1 VTVEIPL
8 SEFAEERLG
17 GTSSGVLQLS
27 ELLEQV
33 WSLDL
38 ASDVLRKCDALL
50 CHRARE
56 REREGGLL
64 LSSNHYCPSK
74 KG

>member
-8 SEFAEERLG
+8 NEFAEERLG
-17 GTSSGVLQLS
+17 GTSSGVLQFS

-50 CHRARE
+50 CHRE
-56 REREGGLL
+56 RKRKNGCRPGGGRLL
-64 LSSNHYCPSK
+64 RVA
-74 KG
+74 

>member
-1 VTVEIPL
+1 MTVEIPL
-8 SEFAEERLG
+8 NEFAEESLE
-17 GTSSGVLQLS
+17 GTSSGVLQFS

-38 ASDVLRKCDALL
+38 ASDVLRECDVLL
-50 CHRARE
+50 CHRG
-56 REREGGLL
+56 EREGGLV

>member
-8 SEFAEERLG
+8 NEFAEERLG
-17 GTSSGVLQLS
+17 GTSSGVLQFS

-50 CHRARE
+50 CHRE
-56 REREGGLL
+56 KEKKGGLL
-64 LSSNHYCPSK
+64 LRSNHYCPSK

>member
-8 SEFAEERLG
+8 NEFAEERLG
-17 GTSSGVLQLS
+17 GTSSGVLQFS
-27 ELLEQV
+27 ELVEQV

-56 REREGGLL
+56 REGGLL